1 MDTDARR
8 MRGERPF
15 VMTNLRKSE
24 GLERIVG
31 FIEAKG
37 GLSPPRTGQ
46 SGLNG
51 FVNDVGPPSDVNI
64 LAAIP

>member
-15 VMTNLRKSE
+15 VMTNLRQSE
-24 GLERIVG
+24 GLERIIR

-37 GLSPPRTGQ
+37 GLKG
-46 SGLNG
+46 GLG
-51 FVNDVGPPSDVNI
+51 KPV
-64 LAAIP
+64 

>member
-24 GLERIVG
+24 GLERIVS

-37 GLSPPRTGQ
+37 GL
-46 SGLNG
+46 
-51 FVNDVGPPSDVNI
+51 GP
-64 LAAIP
+64 LAQAERKR